1 MMKRRI
7 FLDTN
12 IIIDYLSNRIPFG
25 EAAKQVFTI
34 SPRNNQLCISVLSFT

>member
-12 IIIDYLSNRIPFG
+12 IIIDYLSKRIPFG
-25 EAAKQVFTI
+25 EVIVSAKRYHHSGVSGTTV
-34 SPRNNQLCISVLSFT
+34 SV